1 MKRLIYSFF
10 VIICMAAPALACE
23 PPDFPK
29 PEDVAQLEMIE
40 SRKGELTDVEKAT
53 LETYRADREHFTELY
68 DQAYPCPYIA
78 GEGVPRVQAINSDEM
93 VVELTALKD
102 KWNRSESLP
111 DQAPPPDS
119 EEYIDVPDEEM
130 MTVE

>member
-1 MKRLIYSFF
+1 MKYLIYSFF
-10 VIICMAAPALACE
+10 AILCLSAPVSACE

-29 PEDVAQLEMIE
+29 PDDIAQLEMID
-40 SRKGELTDVEKAT
+40 SRKGELTDVERAT
-53 LETYRADREHFTELY
+53 LETYRTDREHFMELY
-68 DQAYPCPYIA
+68 DQAYPCPFIE
-78 GEGVPRVQAINSDEM
+78 GGGVPRTQAAGSDEM
-93 VVELTALKD
+93 VTELNALKD

-111 DQAPPPDS
+111 DQVPPPDS